1 MSFFGDLFAGKAA
14 QEAANYN
21 ARIIETN
28 KKAKLA
34 EANRIMSVHN
44 DYNLPKFDKTVEEI
58 QGTTKVSYL
67 KSGVVLE
74 GTPIEALYQNELELQ
89 TDRDIM
95 QYNAENARDT
105 AINESIMMQAE
116 ADLSRWRGKV
126 AKKASHQAAEQEPP
140 HLPCS
145 SQELPVFDPLTMALQ
160 KVSVP
165 ASHLFALGSDGL
177 TDNTP
182 EHLSNLCDRRLGCHS
197 LHT

>member
-21 ARIIETN
+21 AKIIETN
-28 KKAKLA
+28 KKAKLDD
-34 EANRIMSVHN
+34 ANRIMSVHN
-44 DYNLPKFDKTVEEI
+44 DYNLPKFDDTVDDI
-58 QGTTKVSYL
+58 TGILKVSYL

-74 GTPIEALYQNELELQ
+74 GTPIESLYETALELE

-126 AKKASHQAAEQEPP
+126 AKKASYYAAGQS
-140 HLPCS
+140 L
-145 SQELPVFDPLTMALQ
+145 
-160 KVSVP
+160 
-165 ASHLFALGSDGL
+165 
-177 TDNTP
+177 
-182 EHLSNLCDRRLGCHS
+182 LSTAGMFI
-197 LHT
+197 

>member
-21 ARIIETN
+21 AKIIETN

-44 DYNLPKFDKTVEEI
+44 DYNLPKFDDTVDDI
-58 QGTTKVSYL
+58 TGTLKVSYL
-67 KSGVVLE
+67 KSGVALE
-74 GTPIEALYQNELELQ
+74 GTPIEALYETALELE

-126 AKKASHQAAEQEPP
+126 AKKASYYAAGASLLGDAATIQG
-140 HLPCS
+140 
-145 SQELPVFDPLTMALQ
+145 MQ
-160 KVSVP
+160 K
-165 ASHLFALGSDGL
+165 
-177 TDNTP
+177 
-182 EHLSNLCDRRLGCHS
+182 
-197 LHT
+197 

>member
-21 ARIIETN
+21 AKIIETN

-126 AKKASHQAAEQEPP
+126 AKKASYYAAG
-140 HLPCS
+140 S
-145 SQELPVFDPLTMALQ
+145 SLL
-160 KVSVP
+160 
-165 ASHLFALGSDGL
+165 SDAAIIKGM
-177 TDNTP
+177 
-182 EHLSNLCDRRLGCHS
+182 
-197 LHT
+197 